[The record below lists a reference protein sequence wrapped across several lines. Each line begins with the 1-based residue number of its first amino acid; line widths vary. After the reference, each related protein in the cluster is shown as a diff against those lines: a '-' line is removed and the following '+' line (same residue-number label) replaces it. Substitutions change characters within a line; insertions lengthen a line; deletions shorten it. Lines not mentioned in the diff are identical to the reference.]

1 MWAAGEA
8 GGQDMSDSK
17 HGVVG
22 VSEMVAKAQKGEEG
36 PFPFSVEEYER
47 RLKRVREGLREI
59 SADFLL
65 VTNSVD
71 IFYLSNFQNSGQ
83 EAFQCLIVPVD
94 GPPHFVLRR
103 LYFTAVAGLSWIK
116 DGTPVPDTGDHL
128 DVLVA
133 CLRQMG
139 ADKARIGYQDRSLS
153 LPPAILDGL
162 RSALPEASPI
172 PASGIVERCRAVKSP
187 AEISYIRRAADLSV
201 KGMEAGIAEIRPNAD
216 ENQVAAAVYD
226 TMVRA
231 GSDYVSA
238 QPIVVSGSRNPPY
251 RCVTEG
257 RVIQDGESVWF
268 EASASVHRYGG
279 PIMRTISVGEPSA
292 DLKKASDVMLAALD
306 RLLDVAGPGVTAGEV
321 DRAARSFVEER
332 GYGQYWLHR
341 SGYSVGVGFP
351 PSWTEGEVMD
361 LKPGDPRPLLPGMV
375 FHSVPWI
382 LLPGIG
388 AVGNSETWAVTND
401 GIEVLTDT
409 PRELRICR

>member
-1 MWAAGEA
+1 MDTDARGTA
-8 GGQDMSDSK
+8 
-17 HGVVG
+17 
-22 VSEMVAKAQKGEEG
+22 EG
-36 PFPFSVEEYER
+36 LFPFSVEEYES
-47 RLKRVREGLREI
+47 RLKKVREGLQEI
-59 SADFLL
+59 RADFLL

-103 LYFTAVAGLSWIK
+103 LYFTAVAGLSSIK
-116 DGTPVPDTGDHL
+116 DGTPVPDTEAHL

-133 CLRQMG
+133 SLRQMG

-153 LPPAILDGL
+153 LPPVILDGL
-162 RSALPEASPI
+162 RSALPEAGLV

-201 KGMEAGIAEIRPNAD
+201 LGMEAGIAEIRPGAD

-231 GSDYVSA
+231 GSEYVSA
-238 QPIVVSGSRNPPY
+238 QPIVVSGSRDPPY
-251 RCVTEG
+251 RGLTEG

-279 PIMRTISVGEPSA
+279 PIMRTISVGEPSI
-292 DLKKASDVMLAALD
+292 DLKKASDVMLGALD
-306 RLLDVAGPGVTAGEV
+306 RLLEAAAPGVAAGEV

-361 LKPGDPRPLLPGMV
+361 LKPGDPRPLQPGMV

-382 LLPGIG
+382 LLPGVG
-388 AVGNSETWAVTND
+388 AVGNSETWTVTDN

-409 PRELRICR
+409 PRELRICK

>member
-1 MWAAGEA
+1 
-8 GGQDMSDSK
+8 
-17 HGVVG
+17 
-22 VSEMVAKAQKGEEG
+22 MVADVRGRAEG
-36 PFPFSVEEYER
+36 PYPFAVAEYES
-47 RLKRVREGLREI
+47 RLKKVRDGLREI
-59 SADFLL
+59 RADVLL

-71 IFYLSNFQNSGQ
+71 IYYLSNFQNSGQ

-139 ADKARIGYQDRSLS
+139 ADRARIGYQDRSLS

-162 RSALPEASPI
+162 RSALPEASLV

-201 KGMEAGIAEIRPNAD
+201 KGMEAGIAEIRPGAD

-231 GSDYVSA
+231 GSEYVSA

-251 RCVTEG
+251 RGLTEG
-257 RVIQDGESVWF
+257 RIIQNGESVWF

-292 DLKKASDVMLAALD
+292 NLQKASDGTGLRAILAAPLGLFRWRGLSAELD
-306 RLLDVAGPGVTAGEV
+306 RGRGHGSQAWRSQASP
-321 DRAARSFVEER
+321 AR
-332 GYGQYWLHR
+332 H
-341 SGYSVGVGFP
+341 GFP
-351 PSWTEGEVMD
+351 FRALDPAAGRRCGRKQRNLD
-361 LKPGDPRPLLPGMV
+361 GDR
-375 FHSVPWI
+375 
-382 LLPGIG
+382 
-388 AVGNSETWAVTND
+388 
-401 GIEVLTDT
+401 
-409 PRELRICR
+409 